1 MRNIA
6 PLSLFVAFIIVG
18 CDFQR
23 GQFITEGGRSQALAP
38 IVGCID
44 IISGHASKRSNTT
57 DIDEQ
62 NLLYVVTLCPD
73 VQRHDTGNIAEAST
87 SDYGQFVTTLN
98 HTWDTSSGEIAVAVQ
113 WDRQTDTIS
122 IGKQEF
128 IRENGNLFIVRCKPS
143 GERVCQQL
151 ASLGPHDGFQ
161 EVLQSIR
168 KQSPND
174 QLITSLTLLK

>member
-1 MRNIA
+1 MRNIV
-6 PLSLFVAFIIVG
+6 PLILFVAFAIVG

-23 GQFITEGGRSQALAP
+23 GRFITTGGKSQALAP

-44 IISGHASKRSNTT
+44 IVSGYASKSSNTA

-62 NLLYVVTLCPD
+62 NLLYVVTLRPD
-73 VQRHDTGNIAEAST
+73 VQRHGTGNIAEGST
-87 SDYGQFVTTLN
+87 IDYGKFVTTLK
-98 HTWDTSSGEIAVAVQ
+98 HTWDTSSGTIAVAVQ
-113 WDRQTDTIS
+113 WDRQADAIS
-122 IGKQEF
+122 IGKQKF
-128 IRENGNLFIVRCKPS
+128 IREKGNLFIVRCETG
-143 GERVCQQL
+143 GETACQQL

-168 KQSPND
+168 KQLPND